1 MLRLYK
7 PLLAAAALLAFTAA
21 GCGSSDSKSS
31 STQTNANGKT
41 TTNNTKKKQQQSGK
55 KGKKEAQDPNACGKL
70 GITPGST
77 KEGTCVQGKGS
88 EKRSVTI
95 VNGNSTLKLKEL
107 EVKVSKVST
116 ETSISGPAGTI
127 KPKTEKQKKTGKTIP
142 KTFVVLDLTW
152 KNTGDKSQKLNATG
166 KQLKLQSAGGGGA
179 IFLPGEKDDA
189 DSFYNAKEVK
199 PGKKQKGQAVF
210 QVATDAAKGVKLRG
224 ANPQLAVF
232 EFSTAGKKKERPNGF
247 IRLWN
252 V

>member
-7 PLLAAAALLAFTAA
+7 PLLAAAALLAFTAT

-41 TTNNTKKKQQQSGK
+41 TTNNNKKKKQSGNKSK
-55 KGKKEAQDPNACGKL
+55 KAAQDPNACGKL
-70 GITPGST
+70 GITPDST

-95 VNGNSTLKLKEL
+95 VNGDSTLKLKEL
-107 EVKVSKVST
+107 QVKVSKVSA

-127 KPKTEKQKKTGKTIP
+127 KPKVEKQKKTGKTIP
-142 KTFVVLDLTW
+142 KTFVVVDLTW
-152 KNTGDKSQKLNATG
+152 KNTGDKSQKLNASG

-179 IFLPGEKDDA
+179 IFLPGEKTDA

-210 QVATDAAKGVKLRG
+210 QVATEAAKGVKLRG

-232 EFSTAGKKKERPNGF
+232 EFSTAGKEKERPNGF